1 MHASDAFDAPLD
13 PDDLDPVALAHLQRA
28 VELARSAREHGN
40 HPFGALLVTAD
51 GRVIEAENTVI
62 TGHDPIGHAE
72 TNLVRDAGQRLEMS
86 ELAGSTLYTSTE
98 PCAMCSGAIYWAG
111 IPEVVFALSEAA
123 LRDLVD
129 EQEGV
134 PTRAARSSPA
144 AVARSTSR
152 ARSTS
157 PTPPPCTRASGTPD
171 SSARP
176 VLPHKVRDH
185 CDHHGLCRG
194 ERRQRAARRAYCA
207 V

>member
-1 MHASDAFDAPLD
+1 MRASDAFDAPLD
-13 PDDLDPVALAHLQRA
+13 PDDLDPVALAHLRRA

-123 LRDLVD
+123 LRELVD

-134 PTRAARSSPA
+134 PTLSLPSREVFARGGRTVNLTGPVALPA
-144 AVARSTSR
+144 AT
-152 ARSTS
+152 
-157 PTPPPCTRASGTPD
+157 
-171 SSARP
+171 
-176 VLPHKVRDH
+176 
-185 CDHHGLCRG
+185 
-194 ERRQRAARRAYCA
+194 A
-207 V
+207 VHEGFWE